1 MVPSHSVVRIGILG
15 EVPDLI
21 SVERAV
27 EEFEIGRN
35 TLFRHMR
42 DGRLKRYK
50 GGIGDHV
57 TYVDRQELKRLVK
70 PSAAQ

>member
-1 MVPSHSVVRIGILG
+1 M
-15 EVPDLI
+15 PDLI

-42 DGRLKRYK
+42 DGKLKRYK

-57 TYVDRQELKRLVK
+57 TYIDRLELKRLVK
-70 PSAAQ
+70 PQVARRR

>member
-1 MVPSHSVVRIGILG
+1 MA
-15 EVPDLI
+15 DLI
-21 SVERAV
+21 TIDKAV

-35 TLFRHMR
+35 TLFRYLR

-57 TYVDRQELKRLVK
+57 TYVDRQELKRLAK
-70 PSAAQ
+70 PQVAR

>member
-1 MVPSHSVVRIGILG
+1 MA
-15 EVPDLI
+15 DLI
-21 SVERAV
+21 TIDKAV

-35 TLFRHMR
+35 TLFRYLC

-57 TYVDRQELKRLVK
+57 TYVDRQELKRLAK
-70 PSAAQ
+70 PQVAR